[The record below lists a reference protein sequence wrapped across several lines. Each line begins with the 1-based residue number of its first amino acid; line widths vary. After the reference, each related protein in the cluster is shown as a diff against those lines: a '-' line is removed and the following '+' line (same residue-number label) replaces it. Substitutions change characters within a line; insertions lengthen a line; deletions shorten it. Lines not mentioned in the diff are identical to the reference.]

1 MTHFHLFESDRN
13 RDKNRRGRR
22 RRQNAAGALP
32 AQEDRLSKPESID
45 SGPASS
51 NLADDL
57 DVKQGIADRGV
68 DPDLDSSESVPVW
81 TPRPDRRTTGEKF
94 SAGLAGLKLAIRG
107 DSSFFAHAYR
117 ALLIIITAAI
127 LRVSPIGWCFL
138 VVSAALVLIAEMA
151 HGAVD
156 TLARALGDP
165 EEPGLKAAREIATAG
180 VLVAAVTSAVI
191 TLTVLGLKLGV
202 QLGWWD

>member
-1 MTHFHLFESDRN
+1 MTHFHLFDRD
-13 RDKNRRGRR
+13 RDQRRNRR
-22 RRQNAAGALP
+22 RRRRPGPVERSPGQG
-32 AQEDRLSKPESID
+32 DRISLQ
-45 SGPASS
+45 A
-51 NLADDL
+51 
-57 DVKQGIADRGV
+57 GV
-68 DPDLDSSESVPVW
+68 DPNSITSDLVPRQEADQDIADLGSDADLSASESLPAW

-94 SAGLAGLKLAIRG
+94 SAGLSGLKLAIRG

-117 ALLIIITAAI
+117 ALLIVITAAI
-127 LRVSPIGWCFL
+127 LGISPIGWCFL

-180 VLVAAVTSAVI
+180 VLVAAVTSAAI